1 MPTDEILGWKAS
13 SDEAKKNLI
22 LDASLRVFGTRGF
35 DEPTMD
41 DIALEAGYS
50 RRSLYRFFPSKQD
63 IGVALARR
71 SCQTLFESLGPMEE
85 LSLFQIVWAYLE
97 FSRAH
102 PLEFRVVIDTRPL
115 AEPNVEDK
123 DFILALGSRLG
134 PMGREAL
141 AAAVGYVEF
150 LFRYRQT
157 WEMAGF
163 IREDEAVK
171 AVLMKILSEES
182 L

>member
-63 IGVALARR
+63 IGVALAQR
-71 SCQTLFESLGPMEE
+71 SCRTMIASLGPMEG

-102 PLEFRVVIDTRPL
+102 PLEFRIVIDTRPL
-115 AEPNVEDK
+115 VNLNLQDQ
-123 DFILALGSRLG
+123 DFFVTLGSRLG
-134 PMGREAL
+134 PIGREAL
-141 AAAVGYVEF
+141 AAAFGYVEF
-150 LFRYRQT
+150 LFRYRKT

-163 IREDEAVK
+163 TSGDEAVK

-182 L
+182 S

>member
-1 MPTDEILGWKAS
+1 MSTDEILGWKAS
-13 SDEAKKNLI
+13 SEEAKKNLI

-50 RRSLYRFFPSKQD
+50 RRSLYRFFSSKQD
-63 IGVALARR
+63 IGVALAQR
-71 SCQTLFESLGPMEE
+71 SCQILIESLGPMED
-85 LSLFQIVWAYLE
+85 LSLFQFVWTYLE

-102 PLEFRVVIDTRPL
+102 PLEFRIVIDTRPF
-115 AEPNVEDK
+115 AKPNLQDQ

-134 PMGREAL
+134 PVGREAL
-141 AAAVGYVEF
+141 AAAIGYVEF
-150 LFRYRQT
+150 LFRYRKT

-163 IREDEAVK
+163 TREDEAVK
-171 AVLMKILSEES
+171 AVLMKILSEEY